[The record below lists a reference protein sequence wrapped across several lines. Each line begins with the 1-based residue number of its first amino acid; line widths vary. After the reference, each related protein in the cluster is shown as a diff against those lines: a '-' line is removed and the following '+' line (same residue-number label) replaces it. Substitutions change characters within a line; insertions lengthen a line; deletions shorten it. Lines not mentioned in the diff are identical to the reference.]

1 MNPILMEDLLGYRF
15 LSGITVSPFEN
26 RAVFTVAVQDARSN
40 GYKKNLW
47 QVDPFTGKTE
57 KLTSHG
63 KAGAFLFE
71 KAGTLLCQKP
81 GKKPGTTD
89 YEYLEMDTGKTEP
102 AFTLPWAVNKL
113 EKLCYHIKE
122 NALCGLGQTA
132 PNPVLST
139 LKYFRDEYIAHIVD
153 KKCPAGV
160 CKALLTV
167 QILPDKCKGCT
178 ICARNCPTGAITGK
192 VKEPHVIDPDKCVK
206 CGVCIEK
213 CRFGAIVKK

>member
-113 EKLCYHIKE
+113 EKLCGDLYLVNADIDTNYPEDMTEEERKAEEDYIKVGE
-122 NALCGLGQTA
+122 LPFWDNGVAASLHAAESGIFSMYISWYTA
-132 PNPVLST
+132 ILIIRLIT
-139 LKYFRDEYIAHIVD
+139 GFI
-153 KKCPAGV
+153 
-160 CKALLTV
+160 LLTDV
-167 QILPDKCKGCT
+167 LE
-178 ICARNCPTGAITGK
+178 N
-192 VKEPHVIDPDKCVK
+192 
-206 CGVCIEK
+206 
-213 CRFGAIVKK
+213 

>member
-81 GKKPGTTD
+81 GKSPAPPTMSTWRWTPARLNRPSPCPG
-89 YEYLEMDTGKTEP
+89 
-102 AFTLPWAVNKL
+102 
-113 EKLCYHIKE
+113 
-122 NALCGLGQTA
+122 
-132 PNPVLST
+132 
-139 LKYFRDEYIAHIVD
+139 R
-153 KKCPAGV
+153 
-160 CKALLTV
+160 
-167 QILPDKCKGCT
+167 
-178 ICARNCPTGAITGK
+178 
-192 VKEPHVIDPDKCVK
+192 
-206 CGVCIEK
+206 
-213 CRFGAIVKK
+213 